1 MSSGGGSRYNDS
13 KNKTQTSAKTAEID
27 PKKKKEEAL
36 NFPNCKHR
44 VQNLEHKNCKK
55 PRLPW
60 RPLGAGEKK
69 FVSKTDPKANRCH
82 LATRVERSVRTNK
95 NGPIQDRLLLLLPLL
110 FCLLLLLLCFHC

>member
-36 NFPNCKHR
+36 NFLNCKHS

-69 FVSKTDPKANRCH
+69 FVSKTDPKPKPMPSGDQSGEMGEQ
-82 LATRVERSVRTNK
+82 TKMDRSRI
-95 NGPIQDRLLLLLPLL
+95 GC
-110 FCLLLLLLCFHC
+110 FC